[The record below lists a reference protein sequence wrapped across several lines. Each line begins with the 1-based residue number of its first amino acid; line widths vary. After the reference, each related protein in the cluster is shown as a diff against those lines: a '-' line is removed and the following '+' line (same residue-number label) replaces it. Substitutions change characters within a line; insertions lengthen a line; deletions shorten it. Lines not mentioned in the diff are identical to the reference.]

1 MNKELKNKIYNEY
14 LKCWNE
20 RMAKYCTGEIADA
33 IETPIGIVKI
43 VKRRIQNSFWFGY
56 SDCGQGL
63 SYEAN
68 EERMEN
74 IENRKY
80 KYFKRKNLEDLIET
94 IENLKT
100 SNFVYVYPVCYGD
113 TPINLYKIEIG
124 KYDKIAEGEKPYRN
138 LDCAYIPLTGE
149 TKDAVIKMYEK
160 FLIHETKRVE
170 NYVKRFGKNITIRS
184 YWIDR

>member
-20 RMAKYCTGEIADA
+20 RMAKYCTSKVADA

-43 VKRRIQNSFWFGY
+43 EKRRIQNSFWFGY

-63 SYEAN
+63 SYEEN

-94 IENLKT
+94 IEKLKT
-100 SNFVYVYPVCYGD
+100 SNFVYVYPVCYSD
-113 TPINLYKIEIG
+113 IPINLYEIEIG
-124 KYDKIAEGEKPYRN
+124 KYDKIAEGEKPYRK
-138 LDCAYIPLTGE
+138 LDCSYIPLTAE

-160 FLIHETKRVE
+160 FLVHETKRVE
-170 NYVKRFGKNITIRS
+170 NYVKRFGKKITINS

>member
-14 LKCWNE
+14 LKCWDD
-20 RMAKYCTGEIADA
+20 RMAKFCTGEIADA
-33 IETPIGIVKI
+33 IETTIGIVKI
-43 VKRRIQNSFWFGY
+43 EKRRIENNFWFGY

-63 SYEAN
+63 SYEEN
-68 EERMEN
+68 NKRMESV
-74 IENRKY
+74 EDRKY

-94 IENLKT
+94 IEKLKT
-100 SNFVYVYPVCYGD
+100 SEFVYIYPVCYGD
-113 TPINLYKIEIG
+113 TPINLYKIEIA
-124 KYDKIAEGEKPYRN
+124 KYDKIAEGEKPYRK
-138 LDCAYIPLTGE
+138 LDCSYIHLTGE

-170 NYVKRFGKNITIRS
+170 NYVKRFGKNITINS